1 MELYFS
7 INTFLSHPEIELFS
21 LYTQFAK
28 GIIAVL
34 IFIEAVGVMKKSILL
49 LMSVQFFVYLG
60 FGIIIPIL
68 PEVIIQ
74 QNLSEIHVGGLLT
87 IYALASFF
95 TAPLWGALSD
105 RTGRK
110 KLILIGLLG
119 FSLSFFLFAFFI
131 ENIILLYVSRVVG
144 GVFSGALYTA
154 VTGFVGDMT
163 TEENRNKYMG
173 FLGMSIGLGFIF
185 GPAIG
190 GVLGDINLQ
199 APFIA
204 SGILTALLFV
214 YAGIILKEPERV
226 GEANKRQLLPKG
238 GMMFWQYRIRNL
250 FLLSF
255 MVTLILAGLES
266 TFQLFQISK
275 INITPIQI
283 GYLFMASGF
292 VDAAIQGGVVRR
304 IKNGT
309 ETQWILG
316 AQIVTAIGLILIPFS
331 TNLFWA
337 GFSLSVFIAGNAL
350 ARTAL
355 VSLTSKESGG
365 KYGTAAGMTYS
376 MDNMGRIIGP
386 VLFTWLFTKMNGD
399 IYYISAILAII
410 SIALIFLYRNSKKSL
425 RSV

>member
-1 MELYFS
+1 
-7 INTFLSHPEIELFS
+7 
-21 LYTQFAK
+21 
-28 GIIAVL
+28 
-34 IFIEAVGVMKKSILL
+34 MKKSILL

-68 PEVIIQ
+68 PEVIVQ

-87 IYALASFF
+87 VYSLASFF

-110 KLILIGLLG
+110 KLIIVGLIG

-131 ENIILLYVSRVVG
+131 ENLTMLYLSRVVG
-144 GVFSGALYTA
+144 GIFSGALYTA

-173 FLGMSIGLGFIF
+173 LLGMSIGLGFIF

-190 GVLGDINLQ
+190 GVLGHYSLQ
-199 APFIA
+199 LPFIG
-204 SGILTALLFV
+204 SGILTLLLV
-214 YAGIILKEPERV
+214 IYAGVILKEPERL
-226 GEANKRQLLPKG
+226 GEANKRSLLPKG
-238 GMMFWQYRIRNL
+238 GAMLWQYRIRNL

-255 MVTLILAGLES
+255 MVTLILAGIES
-266 TFQLFQISK
+266 TFQLFQISAIK
-275 INITPIQI
+275 ITPKQV

-304 IKNGT
+304 VKNGS
-309 ETQWILG
+309 ETKWIVG
-316 AQIVTAIGLILIPFS
+316 AQIVTAVGLILIPFTGS
-331 TNLFWA
+331 LFWA
-337 GFSLSVFIAGNAL
+337 GVALGIFTAGNAL
-350 ARTAL
+350 TRTVL

-386 VLFTWLFTKMNGD
+386 LLFTYLFTRATGE
-399 IYYISAILAII
+399 IYFISATLAII
-410 SIALIFLYRNSKKSL
+410 SIVFIFLYHKSSKTL
-425 RSV
+425 RSA

>member
-1 MELYFS
+1 
-7 INTFLSHPEIELFS
+7 
-21 LYTQFAK
+21 
-28 GIIAVL
+28 
-34 IFIEAVGVMKKSILL
+34 MKKSILL

-131 ENIILLYVSRVVG
+131 ENIVLLYVSRVVG

-199 APFIA
+199 VPFIA
-204 SGILTALLFV
+204 SGTLTVLLLV

-275 INITPIQI
+275 IEITPLQI
-283 GYLFMASGF
+283 GYLFMVSGF

-386 VLFTWLFTKMNGD
+386 LLFTWLFTKMNGD
-399 IYYISAILAII
+399 IYYISAILAVI

-425 RSV
+425 RSA